1 MIRPFMIASLA
12 VALFTLTVGQAN
24 ADGDAAAGEVVF
36 QKCML
41 CHIIEEGAVDP
52 NKQGPNLFGVI
63 GRTAGTHEG
72 FEGRYSPAL
81 VEAIIVWDE
90 VTLTEWLQGPT
101 KMVRGVRMPFKLRK
115 EEDIANVIAFLVANS
130 PPPAE

>member
-1 MIRPFMIASLA
+1 MTRPLMIASLA
-12 VALFTLTVGQAN
+12 VALFSLALGEAN
-24 ADGDAAAGEVVF
+24 AEGDAVAGESVF
-36 QKCML
+36 QKCMM
-41 CHIIEEGAVDP
+41 CHTIEEGVIDP

-63 GRTAGTHEG
+63 GRSAGTSEG
-72 FEGRYSPAL
+72 FGDRYSPAL
-81 VEAIIVWDE
+81 VESAIVWDD

-115 EEDIANVIAFLVANS
+115 EEDIANVIAFLMANS